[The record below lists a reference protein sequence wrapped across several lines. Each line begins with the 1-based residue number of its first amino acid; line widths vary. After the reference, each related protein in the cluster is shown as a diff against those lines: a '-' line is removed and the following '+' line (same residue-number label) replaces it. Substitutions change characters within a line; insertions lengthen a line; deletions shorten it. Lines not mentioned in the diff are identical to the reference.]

1 MEQWP
6 SIQDAGF
13 AIQEYKIQNHWVAP
27 RSTHS
32 FIIPTLIKWVS
43 GTPGDLVV
51 KSKQC
56 HRSDSVAFRQLNQ
69 IHKKGHE
76 AFVYLLNK
84 HREVTGKHS
93 QQNKY
98 LLET

>member
-1 MEQWP
+1 M
-6 SIQDAGF
+6 
-13 AIQEYKIQNHWVAP
+13 
-27 RSTHS
+27 
-32 FIIPTLIKWVS
+32 
-43 GTPGDLVV
+43 V

-76 AFVYLLNK
+76 DFVYLLNK